1 MILTFAECFK
11 NKGIFS
17 IFGEL
22 DSDFISEILPDE
34 DLTVL
39 DDYSVFQ
46 IGNYAIFKPEIEPEK
61 MARFCL
67 LKNKVS
73 WKNFNDSLCKEFNIS
88 GKTTTENNETVVD
101 SDRTSLN
108 KINGYDDSSLVSDSE
123 NTDNSDITQT
133 ETKTKTETR
142 ENPLEII
149 DRNIITQKN
158 NKLIDMIVTDIKNTI
173 CLDSDCGLVEVSGGG
188 SSSDLENRV
197 ETLESEVSEIDSEI
211 DSIKSVIPENASTS
225 NKLATDSDIP
235 DVSGLA
241 TQSSVNAI
249 TDLIPSNASTSN
261 KLATMSDISGGGSVT
276 VDDSLST
283 TSENP
288 VQNKVITNKINQ
300 VENSIPDV
308 SGLATQSSVNAI
320 TDLIPSNASTSNKLA
335 TDSDIP
341 DVSGLATQSSVN
353 AITDL
358 IPSNASTSNKL
369 ATDSD
374 IPDVS
379 GLATQSSVNAIT
391 DLIPSNASTSN
402 KLATDSDIPD
412 VSGLATQSSVNAITD
427 LIPSNAST
435 SNKLAT
441 MSDISGGSSEITVSD
456 TPEYINEKLTI
467 GNTTYKKYKVL
478 LDLTVSRQL
487 VYNGTWYTT
496 AWKSPTNEN
505 DITFFYGKMKDF
517 LTNNSVYA
525 ITHIKL
531 YDSSFTNYFDIPDV
545 QIDKTNHI
553 IKNMILPKLDF
564 STSPTTIYPF
574 NQSSS
579 DFGTKT
585 MRYIEVEFLSAS

>member
-261 KLATMSDISGGGSVT
+261 KLATMSDISGG
-276 VDDSLST
+276 
-283 TSENP
+283 
-288 VQNKVITNKINQ
+288 
-300 VENSIPDV
+300 
-308 SGLATQSSVNAI
+308 
-320 TDLIPSNASTSNKLA
+320 
-335 TDSDIP
+335 
-341 DVSGLATQSSVN
+341 
-353 AITDL
+353 
-358 IPSNASTSNKL
+358 
-369 ATDSD
+369 
-374 IPDVS
+374 
-379 GLATQSSVNAIT
+379 
-391 DLIPSNASTSN
+391 
-402 KLATDSDIPD
+402 
-412 VSGLATQSSVNAITD
+412 
-427 LIPSNAST
+427 
-435 SNKLAT
+435 
-441 MSDISGGSSEITVSD
+441 SSEITVSD